1 MNELI
6 RNGRVPMA
14 YLLIWHLFFSSSY
27 FSFQQIR
34 GVAKRNQWFGE
45 FNRFTF
51 IAKCIE
57 NITGRHIEIGTFDN
71 FEIRSESFGNIKRFD
86 RHVSE
91 TDKTHSRSSVEN
103 VFFFFLYLLTIFFCF
118 FARRCESMQE
128 LILTENFLCKLPSS
142 IGRMVKLNNLN
153 VDRNE
158 LDSIPIE
165 IGNCKSLGVLSLRD
179 NKLKRLPNELGN
191 CTELHVLDVSG
202 NQLQNL
208 PFTLINL
215 QLKAVWLS
223 ENQAQ
228 PLLTF
233 QTDFDENTGEQVKLN
248 ANNSV
253 RHRNTGQAQS
263 ALYLYIELVT
273 FFRCWRVSFCRNWS
287 INR

>member
-1 MNELI
+1 MKPTNHILV
-6 RNGRVPMA
+6 RPLRT
-14 YLLIWHLFFSSSY
+14 YFFILRFFFY
-27 FSFQQIR
+27 FS
-34 GVAKRNQWFGE
+34 V
-45 FNRFTF
+45 
-51 IAKCIE
+51 
-57 NITGRHIEIGTFDN
+57 
-71 FEIRSESFGNIKRFD
+71 
-86 RHVSE
+86 
-91 TDKTHSRSSVEN
+91 
-103 VFFFFLYLLTIFFCF
+103 
-118 FARRCESMQE
+118 RRCESLQE

-179 NKLKRLPNELGN
+179 NKLKRLPNELGD

-208 PFTLINL
+208 PYTLVNL

-233 QTDFDENTGEQVKLN
+233 QTDYDENTGEQVK
-248 ANNSV
+248 
-253 RHRNTGQAQS
+253 
-263 ALYLYIELVT
+263 
-273 FFRCWRVSFCRNWS
+273 
-287 INR
+287 